1 MPEMTHPDLTQE
13 YKDERLYQYCLTY
26 LQRDLRDIAN
36 IKDLNSFNIGQLINF
51 STIAKLASITSVT
64 AKKFLSYLEIS
75 YQTLTLQPWHKNLN
89 KRLVKSP
96 KVHFLDPGIQRALL
110 RRKSEINGHEYESA
124 VIAEI
129 YKQIKNHGL
138 DVSLFHLRTLD
149 DREIDLV

>member
-1 MPEMTHPDLTQE
+1 MTHPDLTQE

-51 STIAKLASITSVT
+51 STIAKIASITSVT

-89 KRLVKSP
+89 KRLLKSP